1 MFVVVCFS
9 GTYGNGLGCFINCS
23 LLVNVWNFG
32 PAGRQPAS
40 IHHRQS
46 VEFWE
51 GGRILNLPH
60 KLLVTWKI
68 A

>member
-40 IHHRQS
+40 IIGSQWNFGRGG
-46 VEFWE
+46 EF
-51 GGRILNLPH
+51 
-60 KLLVTWKI
+60 
-68 A
+68 